1 MDNNTIE
8 RFTDGLREQS
18 QRKHTSGFTLIEL
31 LVVVAIIG
39 IAASIA
45 MPSFQS
51 TVAGNLALDQQREL
65 TATIAY
71 LRSEASKRSVVTF
84 CSSSDTHNDIPTC
97 NSESDNNWNDGWIA
111 FSDDNGDG
119 VLNEGDGDVLL
130 RVQSQ
135 QRGQLTVRS
144 SGFGQKGRLQFDRT
158 GVVASVGTFTVCDTR
173 GDQFA
178 RAVVI
183 NISGQSR
190 DAVDEDIA
198 LDGIVNDH
206 RGANNNVICPVGAS

>member
-1 MDNNTIE
+1 MDNNTID

-18 QRKHTSGFTLIEL
+18 QRKHTSGFTLVEL
-31 LVVVAIIG
+31 LVVVAIVG

-45 MPSFQS
+45 MPNFQS
-51 TVAGNLALDQQREL
+51 TVSGNLALDQQRGL

-71 LRSEASKRSVVTF
+71 LRSEASKRSLVTF
-84 CSSSDTHNDIPTC
+84 CSSDDTHMDTPTC
-97 NSESDNNWNDGWIA
+97 NSVSDNNWNDGWIA
-111 FSDDNGDG
+111 FSDADGDG
-119 VLNEGDGDVLL
+119 VINDDDVLL
-130 RVQSQ
+130 RVQGQ
-135 QRGQLTVRS
+135 QSGQLTVRS

-158 GVVASVGTFTVCDTR
+158 GAVASVGTFTVCDGR

-190 DAVDEDIA
+190 FAVDEDVA
-198 LDGIVNDH
+198 SDGIVNDH
-206 RGANNNVICPVGAS
+206 GGANSNVSCSAGGA